1 MTRLRD
7 DQTGGEGRGVRIP
20 MGIGAGFCGYPCGYI
35 CGYFCGYQCG
45 CFCGYQCGYFAT
57 RQQRRGAAT
66 MRRRRGGDDRAT
78 TMRRRRCDLQPPGAL
93 TVAAAPQ
100 PHRPHC
106 SSSPEP
112 KGWVRI
118 APLGDDEAQR
128 RRCGDD
134 STTMRRRRRDDEH
147 AMSLPSRAEAGN
159 DDAAT
164 TRRRRRSLAR
174 AAAPRCPH
182 SRGKA
187 QVPQPRCSAQASLL
201 PLTPDPRGWVRIAV

>member
-20 MGIGAGFCGYPCGYI
+20 MGIGAGFCGYPCGYPCGYI

-93 TVAAAPQ
+93 TVVAAPQ

-128 RRCGDD
+128 RRG
-134 STTMRRRRRDDEH
+134 
-147 AMSLPSRAEAGN
+147 
-159 DDAAT
+159 AAT
-164 TRRRRRSLAR
+164 TRRRCGDDDATTNTRCCYR
-174 AAAPRCPH
+174 AAPRRETTTRRR
-182 SRGKA
+182 RGGDDEVSPA
-187 QVPQPRCSAQASLL
+187 LQPPGVLTVAARPRCPSLAAVPRPHCSPSLL
-201 PLTPDPRGWVRIAV
+201 TQEDG